1 MAYTV
6 NYSVIPL
13 THAGGHVGDVVARVV
28 ERIEAS
34 GLDYRLT
41 AMGTQVEGELDEVL
55 DLIKECERLVE
66 ADSER
71 FYTVLTMDYQAGS
84 SGSLGKKVE
93 SVEDRVGHPLHK

>member
-13 THAGGHVGDVVARVV
+13 THAGGHVGDLVARVV

-41 AMGTQVEGELDEVL
+41 AMGTQIEGELDEVL

-66 ADSER
+66 ADSDR
-71 FYTVLTMDYQAGS
+71 FYTVLTMDYQQGA
-84 SGSLGKKVE
+84 SGSLANKVE
-93 SVEDRVGHPLHK
+93 SVEGRLGHTVHK